1 MPESGEPSGATE
13 HPTLRLDDRVHHRTR
28 LGVLSVLHAVH
39 KVEFTV
45 LRDTLSLT
53 DGNCNRHLAGL
64 AEAGLIELSKSRG
77 PGRARTWAQLTPAGR
92 SALRHEAHALQELLD
107 HLDL

>member
-1 MPESGEPSGATE
+1 MPASGEPSGAAE
-13 HPTLRLDDRVHHRTR
+13 HPTLRLDDRIHHRTR

-45 LRDTLSLT
+45 LRDTLCLT

-92 SALRHEAHALQELLD
+92 TALRHEADALQELLD

>member
-1 MPESGEPSGATE
+1 MREADEPSREAG

-45 LRDTLSLT
+45 LRDTLGLT

-64 AEAGLIELSKSRG
+64 ADAGLIELSKSRG
-77 PGRARTWAQLTPAGR
+77 PGRARTWAQLAPAGR
-92 SALRHEAHALQELLD
+92 TALRHEADALHELLD
-107 HLDL
+107 QLDL